1 MGIPAFYSNIV
12 KKYPTIVKHIEMMK
26 KSQLCAFYID
36 ANSIIYDVVKQ
47 TKPTKYDT
55 DLIIQN
61 VIIKLET
68 YIKKL
73 NPIHKVFIAFD
84 GVCPL
89 AKIEQQRAR
98 RYKNTNT
105 GIEND
110 ISENFNT
117 ILITS
122 GTEFMKTLT
131 KTIKTHFL
139 KKEKYES
146 CDIIVSGVEEQG
158 EGEQKIFLD
167 IRKNTNKYSK
177 ICVYGLDAD
186 LIILSLIGIIKEPEG
201 FEIFLT
207 REKPHFEFTNSLQ
220 HSNCKINDENELY
233 YLEIHNLF
241 HFIFLEMVNIKMTL
255 QDTNSQNIFYD
266 IKKQIVK
273 DYIFISF
280 LLGNDFLPP
289 HFSLNIRTHG
299 LKTLCNVY
307 NNILGCN
314 GKTIITQETN
324 TINWSNLY
332 ILLTEFQKHE
342 TINIQK
348 EYNQRN
354 KTEQHWESLNN
365 PELVPLFMRDD
376 EKYISPIE
384 DHWEHRYYNILFEID
399 IYEVET
405 HNDELVKKICKNY
418 LMGLEWNWKYYF
430 CECPDWLWY
439 YQYGHYAP
447 LIKDIASCFIECVV
461 MDEEYYTFFPKDKP
475 KNETIITPEK
485 QLLCVLPRQQ
495 LKIVLPPDIYN
506 TIENFDLYPESVELL
521 WVWKK
526 YLWEATPKLPHLYL
540 HFIPNTKKNKH
551 EK

>member
-158 EGEQKIFLD
+158 EGEPKIFLD
-167 IRKNTNKYSK
+167 IRKNTNK
-177 ICVYGLDAD
+177 
-186 LIILSLIGIIKEPEG
+186 
-201 FEIFLT
+201 
-207 REKPHFEFTNSLQ
+207 
-220 HSNCKINDENELY
+220 
-233 YLEIHNLF
+233 
-241 HFIFLEMVNIKMTL
+241 
-255 QDTNSQNIFYD
+255 
-266 IKKQIVK
+266 
-273 DYIFISF
+273 
-280 LLGNDFLPP
+280 
-289 HFSLNIRTHG
+289 
-299 LKTLCNVY
+299 
-307 NNILGCN
+307 
-314 GKTIITQETN
+314 
-324 TINWSNLY
+324 
-332 ILLTEFQKHE
+332 
-342 TINIQK
+342 
-348 EYNQRN
+348 
-354 KTEQHWESLNN
+354 
-365 PELVPLFMRDD
+365 
-376 EKYISPIE
+376 
-384 DHWEHRYYNILFEID
+384 
-399 IYEVET
+399 
-405 HNDELVKKICKNY
+405 
-418 LMGLEWNWKYYF
+418 
-430 CECPDWLWY
+430 
-439 YQYGHYAP
+439 
-447 LIKDIASCFIECVV
+447 
-461 MDEEYYTFFPKDKP
+461 
-475 KNETIITPEK
+475 
-485 QLLCVLPRQQ
+485 
-495 LKIVLPPDIYN
+495 
-506 TIENFDLYPESVELL
+506 
-521 WVWKK
+521 
-526 YLWEATPKLPHLYL
+526 
-540 HFIPNTKKNKH
+540 
-551 EK
+551 